1 MNLIKMFITNTQLHT
16 GNFGFLTWEGSL
28 SKHNR
33 IKNVQPNC
41 QSSVI
46 LKRTVYPSINPQ
58 CYTVAHFSLYLTNLD
73 LTEILCIHNWKLEEY
88 KYIRKK
94 KEKEKEEQRP
104 VIGSLDSQ
112 TAQ

>member
-1 MNLIKMFITNTQLHT
+1 MSIFCYLKMD
-16 GNFGFLTWEGSL
+16 SL
-28 SKHNR
+28 PIN
-33 IKNVQPNC
+33 QP
-41 QSSVI
+41 S
-46 LKRTVYPSINPQ
+46 
-58 CYTVAHFSLYLTNLD
+58 CYTVAHFSFYLTNLD

-88 KYIRKK
+88 KFIRKK